1 MKRLLFYVT
10 VLTVLSFSTMAQKTW
25 VGFTS
30 DIPGT
35 PQVLVEEQD
44 QLKVILDVTISGM
57 YVAEYTQEGRTFQ
70 RLELIEDRTTK
81 DIGKPEL
88 PMISELIGIP
98 GNQLVRV
105 NILEKETIKLS
116 NYLVY
121 PFQTPTTDN
130 PGGQNKPFVL
140 NQKFYSLSNTYP
152 VNQVYMDQPGIW
164 RDVKIAGLHVVPF
177 NYHTSSKELEVIT
190 HLRLEIEFYDTDP
203 NFAFNPNKKVNPNF
217 FKMYQAQILNFQSL
231 GYTLNPKSN
240 DDIKYLIITNTEALG
255 SIQPLVDWKNQQ
267 GFRVE
272 VKTLQTGF
280 ITPQN
285 FKDYITQ
292 LYNNDGLEYILMVG
306 DAYPNGGNP
315 PGTNDVPMYY
325 WAPGGED
332 ASYSDSWYTCMNGP
346 DDHYADIAIGRI
358 VYDNL
363 AELDLQ
369 IQKTIDH
376 YFNPDATTNWAENT
390 ILIAHME
397 EYPGKYTQCCE
408 EIRTFPYSLQV
419 PIFQQAYGGA
429 GYTNAQV
436 VNYVNANSCG
446 IFNYRGHGSSTE
458 LWEWSPS
465 GSFTAQHVNQLTNQ
479 DRLFVF
485 FDVCCDNM
493 DIVAYSGNCLCES
506 FMKSPV
512 ASVAANGAI
521 IPSYTIPNHDY
532 DKEMYKAVFEEGIYN
547 IGYVTNFANITV
559 LVVHG
564 DLGRSNVRTY
574 LWLGDASIEPW
585 TLQPANLTVTHDAQ
599 LFLGLSNFT
608 VNVLGTGGPL
618 ENAMV
623 CVSNEDQTVYGV
635 AYTDA
640 SGNAEIVF
648 DGPVQ
653 NPGTAKVTVT
663 AHNHLPYQAEI
674 PVIPQSGPYVVKDS
688 FSLNDLTGG
697 NGDGLMDYGES
708 ILLSLAIKNVGI
720 AQATNVIVTLTT
732 TDPYITF
739 TANTYSYGNIGPDQV
754 IMATDAF
761 AFNVAN
767 DIPDGHYVL
776 INVEANGGNDDIW
789 NSNFSLGGHAPVL
802 SLGEITIS
810 DPAGNNNGKIDP
822 GETVNLVIT
831 AENTGSSEAFNL
843 VGEISEMDPFLTIN
857 TAQVNYGDIPGGNN
871 ATGIFSVT
879 AAANTPAGHM
889 VEITFDMSADLGI
902 TGTGNF
908 DVVIGQIPV
917 LIIDLDGNHNSAPA
931 MEATLADMEVAYET
945 TTAIPPDLNLY
956 STVFL
961 CLGIYSNNYTLTS
974 AEGQTFANY
983 LNNGGSMYME
993 GGDTWAYDAQ
1003 TAVHAM
1009 FKIDGVADGSG
1020 DMSIVAGQAGT
1031 FTEGLSFNY
1040 NGDNNWMDHIEP
1052 IAPAVK
1058 IFVNQSPVYGTGV
1071 AYDGGTYKTIGTS
1084 HEFGGLVDGAS
1095 PSTKEELMS
1104 LYLDFLG
1111 ISQSLQAMFNSS
1123 TTETCTEEI
1132 VNFYD
1137 QSSGGAISWEW
1148 TFEGGSP
1155 ASSTSQNPLVAY
1167 FNTGNFDVSLTVSDG
1182 IESNT
1187 VVMENYITVTAVP
1200 QIPGTPTGENI
1211 ICTNWAAPTAYTTTG
1226 ATNAE
1231 SYVWE
1236 IQPAAAGTISGTGA
1250 TATITWTLNWEGTA
1264 TLRVKGYNEPC
1275 GEGEFSAGFDVV
1287 CSICTG
1293 INEQADLAGI
1303 QIYPNPSNGKLTI
1316 NFDSNVGMTEI
1327 SVVNMLNKV
1336 VFSDKSETMTGKTLN
1351 IDLGNLAKGVYFIK
1365 LKTDRHEETRKIII
1379 Q

>member
-25 VGFTS
+25 VSFTS

-44 QLKVILDVTISGM
+44 QSKVVLDITVSGM

-88 PMISELIGIP
+88 PMISELIGLP

-105 NILEKETIKLS
+105 NILEKESINLS

-130 PGGQNKPFVL
+130 PGGQNKAFVMD
-140 NQKFYSLSNTYP
+140 QKFYSLPNTYP

-177 NYHTSSKELEVIT
+177 NYNTSSKELEVIT
-190 HLRLEIEFYDTDP
+190 HLRLEIEFYSTDP
-203 NFAFNPNKKVNPNF
+203 DFAFNPNKQVNPNF
-217 FKMYQAQILNFQSL
+217 FKMYQTQILNFQSL
-231 GYTLNPKSN
+231 GYSLNPKSN

-272 VKTLQTGF
+272 VKTLQAGF

-285 FKDYITQ
+285 FKDYITP
-292 LYNNDGLEYILMVG
+292 LYNNEGLEYILMVG

-315 PGTNDVPMYY
+315 PGTNDVPMFY

-332 ASYSDSWYTCMNGP
+332 ASYSDSWYTCMDGP

-363 AELDLQ
+363 AELNLQ
-369 IQKTIDH
+369 IQKTMDH
-376 YFNPDATTNWAENT
+376 YFIPDASTNWAENS

-397 EYPGKYTQCCE
+397 EYPGKYTLCSEQ
-408 EIRTFPYSLQV
+408 IRTFPYSLQV

-436 VNYVNANSCG
+436 VNYVNTNSCG
-446 IFNYRGHGSSTE
+446 IFNYRGHGSATE

-493 DIVAYSGNCLCES
+493 DIVAHAGNCLAES

-512 ASVAANGAI
+512 ASVAVNSAI

-559 LVVHG
+559 LNVHQ

-574 LWLGDASIEPW
+574 LWLGDASLEPW
-585 TLQPANLTVTHDAQ
+585 TLQPANITATHDGQ

-623 CVSNEDQTVYGV
+623 CVSNVDLTVYGV

-653 NPGTAKVTVT
+653 NPGMAKVTVT
-663 AHNHLPYQAEI
+663 SHNHLPYQADI

-688 FSLNDLTGG
+688 YSLNDLAGG

-708 ILLSLAIKNVGI
+708 ILLSLAVKNVGI
-720 AQATNVIVTLTT
+720 ALATNVVVTLST
-732 TDPYITF
+732 TDPFITF
-739 TANTYSYGNIGPDQV
+739 TDNTHSYGNIGPDQV

-761 AFNVAN
+761 AFDVAN

-776 INVEANGGNDDIW
+776 INVEANGGSDDTW
-789 NSNFSLGGHAPVL
+789 TSNLSIGGHAPVL
-802 SLGEITIS
+802 ELGEFTIS
-810 DPAGNNNGKIDP
+810 DPGGNNNGKIDP

-843 VGEISEMDPFLTIN
+843 VGEISEMDPFLTVN
-857 TAQVNYGDIPGGNN
+857 TAQVNYGNILGGSN
-871 ATGIFSVT
+871 ASGIFSVT
-879 AAANTPAGHM
+879 AAANTPAGQM

-917 LIIDLDGNHNSAPA
+917 LIIDLDGNNNSAPA
-931 MEATLADMEVAYET
+931 MEATLEDMEVAYET
-945 TTAIPPDLNLY
+945 STVIPADLNLY
-956 STVFL
+956 STIFL
-961 CLGIYSNNYTLTS
+961 CLGIYSDNYTLTS
-974 AEGQTFANY
+974 AEGQAFADY

-993 GGDTWAYDAQ
+993 GGDTWAYDTQ

-1020 DMSIVAGQAGT
+1020 DMSTVAGQAGT
-1031 FTEGLSFNY
+1031 FTEGLSFSY

-1111 ISQSLQAMFNSS
+1111 ISQSLQAMFNSN
-1123 TTETCTEEI
+1123 TTEPCTEEI
-1132 VNFYD
+1132 INFYD

-1155 ASSTSQNPLVAY
+1155 ATSISQNPMVVY
-1167 FNTGNFDVSLTVSDG
+1167 FNPGTFDVSLTVSDG
-1182 IESNT
+1182 VESST
-1187 VVMENYITVTAVP
+1187 VVMENYIMVTTVP
-1200 QIPGTPTGENI
+1200 QIPGTPSGEND
-1211 ICTNWAAPTAYTTTG
+1211 ICTNWASPTQYTTTG

-1236 IQPAAAGTISGTGA
+1236 IQPAAAGTISGTGT
-1250 TATITWTLNWEGTA
+1250 TATVTWTLNWEGTA
-1264 TLRVKGYNEPC
+1264 TITVKGYNEAC
-1275 GEGEFSAGFDVV
+1275 GEGDFSEGFEIT

-1293 INEQADLAGI
+1293 INEKADLAGI
-1303 QIYPNPSNGKLTI
+1303 QVYPNPSNGRITVS
-1316 NFDSNVGMTEI
+1316 FDNNVGMTEI
-1327 SVVNMLNKV
+1327 SVMNMLNKV
-1336 VFSDKSETMTGKTLN
+1336 VFSDKTETLIGKTIIL
-1351 IDLGNLAKGVYFIK
+1351 DLSDLSKGVYFIK
-1365 LKTDRHEETRKIII
+1365 LKTDRQEETRKIVI